1 MAPYPET
8 IYLSPTLVY
17 KIFMPRQSRLGAING
32 GLMEQM
38 RFSFPDTMVLVN
50 PDDCTHVKV
59 GDIVHWEHVQGGRL
73 MPKAYVV
80 VRVPQTNRDGDFVVE
95 SMDERKYTF
104 RASPSMFGLMWVNG

>member
-1 MAPYPET
+1 
-8 IYLSPTLVY
+8 
-17 KIFMPRQSRLGAING
+17 
-32 GLMEQM
+32 MEQM